1 MRLPNL
7 AIVLAINASI
17 RHDDE
22 WFDEPDEVE
31 RILRLL
37 NHLEDE
43 TDPVSAA
50 AIAVERIARSQAFT
64 EGNKRTALLVGRW
77 ILDRNGEDG
86 RHFIPEDDFTL
97 ANLLLSAA
105 RGNDEAAEI
114 LELFNSRR

>member
-31 RILRLL
+31 RIVRLL
-37 NHLEDE
+37 NHLEGE
-43 TDPVSAA
+43 SDPVSAA

-64 EGNKRTALLVGRW
+64 
-77 ILDRNGEDG
+77 DRNGEDG
-86 RHFIPEDDFTL
+86 RRFIPEDDFTL

-105 RGNDEAAEI
+105 RGNDESAEVV
-114 LELFNSRR
+114 ELFNSRR